1 MTRAASLLQRINRA
15 AGAGPG
21 LRLTPDETDT
31 RRAVLELSEAHAQ
44 AHAVDDDARNTERVP
59 TS

>member
-1 MTRAASLLQRINRA
+1 MTGAASLLQRINRA
-15 AGAGPG
+15 AGAGRG

-31 RRAVLELSEAHAQ
+31 LRAVLELSETHAQ
-44 AHAVDDDARNTERVP
+44 AHALDDDARDTERMP